1 MRFLGGHQN
10 IIIRVG
16 VWSHLHYV
24 VYTEVTN
31 TTRASP
37 PSSYINLLF
46 PQCLRLVF
54 KILPSLSS
62 LPQATSYSAV
72 AYLPFKPS
80 ESTPELYDTLSSTQT
95 HSLLLR
101 MSSSNAG
108 RDAGRG
114 AGRGRGGNQQNIR
127 HRGAF
132 FSSQGTVPGPGAPQP
147 STTAASAAPSAGE
160 GAPGPSSSSSGF
172 AGPSSHPSSSSGP
185 MGPTSRAG
193 SSSSQMGP
201 PSRPS
206 SSSGLM
212 GPPLRPSSFSG
223 PARRPSVA
231 SLNYMEFDDPQTP
244 YTFTGARIGPLH
256 SGLSAPSPVSYG
268 TGPRS
273 APSPSG
279 LVDFNAPPRPTSS
292 AGLGHPNLPASTPVA
307 PSPPASRVPTDAI
320 SRFMELK
327 QFMNRLQKAAQDC
340 HTLTTNP
347 FAPRSYTSTSTYCLL
362 FTNRSLL

>member
-1 MRFLGGHQN
+1 MYD
-10 IIIRVG
+10 
-16 VWSHLHYV
+16 SHSAY
-24 VYTEVTN
+24 
-31 TTRASP
+31 
-37 PSSYINLLF
+37 LLF
-46 PQCLRLVF
+46 SKYSHHF
-54 KILPSLSS
+54 LPSPKLYRTSDLAF
-62 LPQATSYSAV
+62 LP
-72 AYLPFKPS
+72 LKPS

-95 HSLLLR
+95 LSLLLR
-101 MSSSNAG
+101 MSSFNAG
-108 RDAGRG
+108 HGAGRG
-114 AGRGRGGNQQNIR
+114 AGRGRSGNQQNIR
-127 HRGAF
+127 RRGAF
-132 FSSQGTVPGPGAPQP
+132 FSSQGTVPGPGALQP

-172 AGPSSHPSSSSGP
+172 AGPSSRPSSSSRA
-185 MGPTSRAG
+185 MGLTSRAG
-193 SSSSQMGP
+193 SSSGQMGP

-244 YTFTGARIGPLH
+244 STFTDPRIGPPR
-256 SGLSAPSPVSYG
+256 SSLSTPSPVSYG

-273 APSPSG
+273 APSLSG

-292 AGLGHPNLPASTPVA
+292 AGLGHPNLPSSAPVA
-307 PSPPASRVPTDAI
+307 PSPPAIRVPTDAI

-340 HTLTTNP
+340 HTLATNP
-347 FAPRSYTSTSTYCLL
+347 FAPR
-362 FTNRSLL
+362 